1 MPQIK
6 CPNCGLTISLENRK
20 ETDMDLITKA
30 VQTKERTFTELLHIT
45 RLSRKTLSLR
55 LKELRSSGSIVKND
69 GAYSLNGASYPKGK
83 GNGFVRSFLRSAR
96 AGTFQDRRMRNF
108 AWVLMLLLSSS
119 VSGYVLAMFLVTP
132 QPSQTHETPMI
143 IGTFTM
149 ALDVNNVK
157 DLHGWQVL
165 VAYNP
170 SELEV
175 TQIIPGGFVGAEYP
189 SSEMADVSGGIF
201 LNATDIG
208 WGKFLVGGLLIGNG
222 PGKDGSGR
230 LATIVFGYYTRD
242 YKLPSIVQDE
252 SMSETCLLNSVNS
265 IIPIEGQTSLTFEVI
280 S

>member
-1 MPQIK
+1 
-6 CPNCGLTISLENRK
+6 
-20 ETDMDLITKA
+20 MDLITRA

-45 RLSRKTLSLR
+45 KLSRKTLSLR
-55 LKELRSSGSIVKND
+55 LKELRSSGSIVKNN
-69 GAYSLNGASYPKGK
+69 GAYILNGASYPKGN
-83 GNGFVRSFLRSAR
+83 GNGFVRSFLR
-96 AGTFQDRRMRNF
+96 TFQDRRMRNF

-132 QPSQTHETPMI
+132 QPSQTHETPTI
-143 IGTFTM
+143 IGTFTI

-157 DLHGWQVL
+157 DLCGWQVL
-165 VAYNP
+165 AAYNP

-175 TQIIPGGFVGAEYP
+175 MQIIPGGFVGAEYP

-252 SMSETCLLNSVNS
+252 STSETCLLNSVNS